1 MASSQINLIHF
12 KTNQAHIHVLS
23 VQGVKDLKKLENEY
37 HIVFKKYNY
46 EYLFGKQKPMHKK
59 SLIRIV
65 NKDLKHTCKLNNIAF
80 NLKSHSFRINT
91 ISNLLRVTSVQNAAS
106 IIEHSDIRSTISY
119 QRYALTKSEIQ
130 DLLKK
135 IHEKNST

>member
-1 MASSQINLIHF
+1 
-12 KTNQAHIHVLS
+12 
-23 VQGVKDLKKLENEY
+23 
-37 HIVFKKYNY
+37 
-46 EYLFGKQKPMHKK
+46 MHKK

-91 ISNLLRVTSVQNAAS
+91 ISNLLRVTSVQNAAN
-106 IIEHSDIRSTISY
+106 IIEHNDIRSTMTY
-119 QRYALTKSEIQ
+119 QRYTLTKSEIQ

-135 IHEKNST
+135 IHEKNNI